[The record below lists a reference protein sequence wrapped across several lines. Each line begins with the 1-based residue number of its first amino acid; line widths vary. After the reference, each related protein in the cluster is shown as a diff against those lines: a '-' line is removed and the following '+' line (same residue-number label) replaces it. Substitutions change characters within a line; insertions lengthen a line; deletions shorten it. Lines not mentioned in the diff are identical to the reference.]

1 MRIAVVGAGIS
12 GLGCAWLLNRQ
23 HEITVYE
30 AAERLGGHSNTV
42 DVAGPSGPVAVDTGF
57 IVYNELNYPNL
68 TRLFDH
74 LGVRTKRSIMSLG
87 LSFDDG
93 RLEYAGDTVAG
104 LFAQRRNLLK
114 PAFYGMVAEILRFY
128 RQAPAVLTLPDADSP
143 TLGAYLHR
151 HRYSRRFINQHLL
164 PMAAA
169 IWSCP
174 AEQMLEFPVTSFV
187 RFCDNHGLLK
197 VSDRPDWRT
206 VDGGSREYV
215 ARLAAPFAD
224 RIRLGAPVQAIR
236 RTGRGVEVT
245 ERSGLTQHFDQVV
258 LACHGD
264 QAARML
270 VDASPSEAEIIGSF
284 RYQRN
289 RAILHRDPKLMP
301 RRRRVWSSWNY
312 LAREQANPSA
322 ASVSVTYWMNRLQS
336 LGDAPDL
343 FVSLNPIDEP
353 HPTLVEREFFYDH
366 PVFDQRAMAAQRR
379 LPGLQGAGGVWFC
392 GSYCGWG
399 FHEDGFS
406 AGLAVARALGVEPPW
421 RTAPAFAADAVWPLD
436 GAPALTAFED
446 AA

>member
-1 MRIAVVGAGIS
+1 MKIAIVGAGIS
-12 GLGCAWLLNRQ
+12 GLGCAWLLNQQ
-23 HEITVYE
+23 HDITVYE
-30 AAERLGGHSNTV
+30 AAPRLGGHSNTV
-42 DVAGPSGPVAVDTGF
+42 EVMGTPVDTGF

-74 LGVRTKRSIMSLG
+74 LDVPTKPSVMSLG

-104 LFAQRRNLLK
+104 LFAQRRNLIK
-114 PAFYGMVAEILRFY
+114 PGFYGMVAEILRFY
-128 RQAPAVLTLPDADSP
+128 RQAPAVLTLAADDSP
-143 TLGAYLHR
+143 TLGDYLRH
-151 HRYSRRFINQHLL
+151 HRYGRRFIHQHLL

-197 VSDRPDWRT
+197 VSDRPEWRT
-206 VDGGSREYV
+206 VDGGSQEYV
-215 ARLAAPFAD
+215 RRLSAPFAHKV
-224 RIRLGAPVQAIR
+224 RLSTPVQSVR
-236 RTGRGVEVT
+236 RSGFGVEVT
-245 ERSGLTQHFDQVV
+245 DAAGRTELFDQVV

-270 VDASPSEAEIIGSF
+270 TDATPGEADIIGSF
-284 RYQRN
+284 RYQPN

-312 LAREQANPSA
+312 LARQAANA
-322 ASVSVTYWMNRLQS
+322 CGASVSVTYWMNRLQG
-336 LGDAPDL
+336 LQGAPNL
-343 FVSLNPIDEP
+343 FVSLNPLDEP
-353 HPTLVEREFFYDH
+353 DEALVEREFLYDH
-366 PVFDQRAMAAQRR
+366 PVFDLRTMAAQRR
-379 LPGLQGAGGVWFC
+379 LPGVQGAGGVWFC

-399 FHEDGFS
+399 FHEDGFAS
-406 AGLAVARALGVEPPW
+406 GLAVARALGVEPPW
-421 RTAPAFAADAVWPLD
+421 RTAPAFAADAVWPLTAAKLD
-436 GAPALTAFED
+436 TALED

>member
-1 MRIAVVGAGIS
+1 MKIAVIGAGIS
-12 GLGCAWLLNRQ
+12 GLGCAWLLNQQ

-42 DVAGPSGPVAVDTGF
+42 EITGPSGPIPVDTGF

-74 LGVRTKRSIMSLG
+74 LKVRTRQSVMSLG
-87 LSFDDG
+87 LSFDGG

-114 PAFYGMVAEILRFY
+114 PGFYGMVAEILRFY
-128 RQAPAVLTLPDADSP
+128 RQAPAVLAQPDADGL

-151 HRYSRRFINQHLL
+151 HRYGRRFVHQHLL

-197 VSDRPDWRT
+197 VSDRPAWRT
-206 VDGGSREYV
+206 VEGGSREYV
-215 ARLAAPFAD
+215 RRLAASFAD
-224 RIRLGAPVQAIR
+224 KVRLGTPVRAVH
-236 RTGRGVEVT
+236 RTGHGVEVT
-245 ERSGLTQHFDQVV
+245 DQSGLIQHFDQVV
-258 LACHGD
+258 FACHGD
-264 QAARML
+264 QAARL
-270 VDASPSEAEIIGSF
+270 LIDTTPGETAVLRSF
-284 RYQRN
+284 RYQQN
-289 RAILHRDPKLMP
+289 RALLHRDPSLMP

-312 LAREQANPSA
+312 LARQSANASGN
-322 ASVSVTYWMNRLQS
+322 SVSITYWMNRLQG
-336 LGDAPDL
+336 LDGAPDL
-343 FVSLNPIDEP
+343 FVSLNPLDEP
-353 HPTLVEREFFYDH
+353 DPTLVEREFFYDH
-366 PVFDQRAMAAQRR
+366 PMFDQRAMAAQRR
-379 LPGLQGAGGVWFC
+379 LAGLQGAGGVWFC

-399 FHEDGFS
+399 FHEDGLA
-406 AGLAVARALGVEPPW
+406 AGLAVARALGAEPPW
-421 RTAPAFAADAVWPLD
+421 RTAPAFAAEAVWPLTA
-436 GAPALTAFED
+436 APALTALED